1 MSFYFVV
8 NGRLCGVVRQLR
20 WHVAESRYSLD
31 DCVGPFCS
39 LFNCYFL
46 LLQSEFF
53 CVWNTMA
60 LICVCYNFGGTV
72 GALNGAGEDVLL
84 IPLLVDLA
92 VMWVAWWFGV

>member
-1 MSFYFVV
+1 MAAFVEWLGNCDGMLLNRDIHWMIALALFVV
-8 NGRLCGVVRQLR
+8 SSTVI
-20 WHVAESRYSLD
+20 
-31 DCVGPFCS
+31 
-39 LFNCYFL
+39 FL